1 MVLVKWI
8 GGTNMKLTKEGFLY
22 QLAFMPSVFPVNCYF
37 VEEEDSLTLID
48 AALPYSAEGI
58 IRSAKQV
65 GKPIGNI
72 VLTHAH
78 EDHVGALDTL
88 KAVLGD
94 IPVYISKR
102 DARLMNNDRGLEAHE
117 PQTPIKGG
125 VPKKLKTRPDRLLID
140 REKIGSLVA
149 VSAPGH
155 TPGSMAFLD
164 MRTGMLIAGDA
175 FQTRGGLAV
184 AGDMKL
190 LFPFP
195 SFGTWN
201 RETALESAKK
211 LAGLSPKLLAC
222 GHGRML
228 KSPLDEM
235 ERAILHFENR
245 IKKGGN

>member
-1 MVLVKWI
+1 
-8 GGTNMKLTKEGFLY
+8 MKLTKEGFLY

-37 VEEEDSLTLID
+37 VEEEESLTLID
-48 AALPYSAEGI
+48 AALPYNAEGI
-58 IRSAKQV
+58 IRSAKLV
-65 GKPIGNI
+65 GKPIENI

-102 DARLMNNDRGLEAHE
+102 DARLMDNDRGLEAHE

-125 VPKKLKTRPDRLLID
+125 VPKKLKTRPDRLLSD
-140 REKIGSLVA
+140 GEKIGSLVA

-155 TPGSMAFLD
+155 TPGSMAFFD

-175 FQTRGGLAV
+175 FQIRGGLAV

-235 ERAILHFENR
+235 EQAILHFENR
-245 IKKGGN
+245 IKKVGN

>member
-1 MVLVKWI
+1 
-8 GGTNMKLTKEGFLY
+8 MKLTKEGFLY

-37 VEEEDSLTLID
+37 VEEEESLTLID
-48 AALPYSAEGI
+48 AALPYNAEGI
-58 IRSAKQV
+58 IRSAKLV
-65 GKPIGNI
+65 GKPIKNI

-102 DARLMNNDRGLEAHE
+102 DARLMDNDRGLEAHE

-125 VPKKLKTRPDRLLID
+125 VPKKLKTRPDRLLSD
-140 REKIGSLVA
+140 GEKIGSLVA

-155 TPGSMAFLD
+155 TPGSMAFFD

>member
-1 MVLVKWI
+1 M
-8 GGTNMKLTKEGFLY
+8 
-22 QLAFMPSVFPVNCYF
+22 
-37 VEEEDSLTLID
+37 D
-48 AALPYSAEGI
+48 
-58 IRSAKQV
+58 
-65 GKPIGNI
+65 
-72 VLTHAH
+72 
-78 EDHVGALDTL
+78 
-88 KAVLGD
+88 
-94 IPVYISKR
+94 
-102 DARLMNNDRGLEAHE
+102 NDRGLEAHE

-125 VPKKLKTRPDRLLID
+125 VPKKLKTRPDRLLSD
-140 REKIGSLVA
+140 GEKIGSLVA

-155 TPGSMAFLD
+155 TPGSMAFFD

-175 FQTRGGLAV
+175 FQIRGGLAV

-235 ERAILHFENR
+235 EQAILHFENR